1 MLLVYIFIF
10 IMQDQTITNTRTT
23 TNLNLNEVK
32 TISLE
37 DKYIIGNK
45 FSGNHISPLSGDIK
59 FSTFL
64 PNITRDVIRELINIR
79 QQNPNIKLYLLGVK
93 YIEERDKNGFYTQ
106 GNDVQFG
113 VSETSHYNETPINN
127 ANRGILEE
135 LQISLNIRLK
145 LHKEFKNYSTSHSHF
160 LGYISSKDQYKFP
173 EKDTIIPD
181 PSLDIKDTKN
191 KKKASVYLYGEKKNL
206 LPIVQNYEAFPH
218 YQGSPHDPITDLVL
232 IPFSDLERWLTI

>member
-1 MLLVYIFIF
+1 
-10 IMQDQTITNTRTT
+10 MQDQTITNTRTT
-23 TNLNLNEVK
+23 NSNLNEVK

-45 FSGNHISPLSGDIK
+45 FSGNHISPSSGDIK

-64 PNITRDVIRELINIR
+64 PNITRDVIRELINTR
-79 QQNPNIKLYLLGVK
+79 QKNPNIKLYLLGVK
-93 YIEERDKNGFYTQ
+93 YIEETDKNGILT
-106 GNDVQFG
+106 GNDIQFG
-113 VSETSHYNETPINN
+113 ISETSHHNETPINN
-127 ANRGILEE
+127 ANRGVLEE

-145 LHKEFKNYSTSHSHF
+145 LYREFKTKFKSHSHF
-160 LGYISSKDQYKFP
+160 IGYISSKDQYKFP

-181 PSLDIKDTKN
+181 PDSDNRDQ
-191 KKKASVYLYGEKKNL
+191 KASIYLYGEKKNL

-218 YQGSPHDPITDLVL
+218 YEGKSSPSGLQQSASGSPHDPITDLVL